1 LSLTHARAINF
12 VRGIG
17 VRQVRLV
24 CGLILFC
31 YLLSHYINHS
41 LGNVSLDAMEYGLWF
56 HVALWH
62 SVVGTL
68 LLYPALA
75 VHGSLGL
82 WALYQRRHFRWK
94 ITEVVQLT
102 LGLGIPAL
110 LCAHLIGERL
120 GVTLYGLQRSY
131 AQALY
136 NFWVARPD
144 LGVMQAM
151 LLLVAWIHGC
161 IGIYFWLRLKRFFPK
176 MAPVLL
182 GLAVLLPVLALL
194 GFYQQGRT
202 IELLAQQP
210 EWRAQILAPAR
221 IGTAAER
228 DNLIRLRDYFL
239 ISYAAAIALVFA
251 ARGVRLINERRGGM
265 IRLTYP
271 DRVIRV
277 PKGLTVL
284 EASYRHHV
292 PHANVCGGK
301 GRCSTCRIRIVSDRS
316 GLPQPSAREAFVLER
331 IGASADPAVRLACQL
346 RPSTDITII
355 PLLPPQVGT
364 SFVHGKNRVHPGEER
379 YIVSMFVDMR
389 GSTQMAADQ
398 LPFDTVFIINRF
410 LGAVS
415 QAVKRAGGNVNQY
428 LGDGLLALFGVE
440 TDRKSACQQALNAAA
455 MVAENVEHLNRQ
467 LAEAERNV
475 IRFGIGINGG
485 EVIIGDI
492 GHGENI
498 AFTALGDAVNV
509 AARLQDMSKEL
520 ECEVVISDEVC
531 RTAGLPHDEVQRKEI
546 TVRGRANP
554 IVVRTVLKAE
564 NLATLFERAKANSV
578 AAA

>member
-1 LSLTHARAINF
+1 MSLTNLKATNF

-68 LLYPALA
+68 LLYSALA

-94 ITEVVQLT
+94 IAELLQLT
-102 LGLGIPAL
+102 LGLSIPAL
-110 LCAHLIGERL
+110 MCAHLIGERL

-136 NFWVARPD
+136 NFWVVRPD
-144 LGVMQAM
+144 LGMMQTV

-161 IGIYFWLRLKRFFPK
+161 IGVYFWLRLKRFFPK

-182 GLAVLLPVLALL
+182 GLAILLPVLALL
-194 GFYQQGRT
+194 GFYQQGKT
-202 IELLAQQP
+202 VELLAQQP

-221 IGTAAER
+221 VGTVAER

-239 ISYAAAIALVFA
+239 IFYAAAIGLVLL

-271 DRVIRV
+271 DRAIRV

-316 GLPQPSAREAFVLER
+316 GVPPPSAREAFVLDR
-331 IGASADPAVRLACQL
+331 VGASADPAVRLACQL
-346 RPSTDITII
+346 RPSRDITII

-364 SFVHGKNRVHPGEER
+364 SFVHGKHRVHPGEER

-398 LPFDTVFIINRF
+398 LPFDTVFIVNRF
-410 LGAVS
+410 LGSIS
-415 QAVKRAGGNVNQY
+415 QAVMRAGGNVNQY
-428 LGDGLLALFGVE
+428 LGDGLLALFGVD
-440 TDRKSACQQALNAAA
+440 TDRKSACRQALNAAA

-467 LAEAERNV
+467 LAEAEGNV

-485 EVIIGDI
+485 EVILGDI
-492 GHGENI
+492 GYGENI

-520 ECEVVISDEVC
+520 ACEVVISEEVYQ
-531 RTAGLPHDEVQRKEI
+531 TAGLTGDELPRQEI
-546 TVRGRANP
+546 TVRGRTAA
-554 IVVRTVLKAE
+554 IVVRTTVKAE
-564 NLATLFERAKANSV
+564 NLATLIERLTEGL
-578 AAA
+578 AAAS

>member
-1 LSLTHARAINF
+1 M
-12 VRGIG
+12 RGIG

-102 LGLGIPAL
+102 LGLSIPAL
-110 LCAHLIGERL
+110 LCTHLIGERL

-136 NFWVARPD
+136 TFWEARPD

-176 MAPVLL
+176 MVPVLL

-251 ARGVRLINERRGGM
+251 AQVVRLLGVKSGM
-265 IRLTYP
+265 TVADVGAGSGYYVVRLSP
-271 DRVIRV
+271 IVGRHGRVIAEDVVPEYLRGLRRRV
-277 PKGLTVL
+277 RDLRLQNVAIGLGEPHDPRLPADSLDIAILVHMYHEIAQPYAL
-284 EASYRHHV
+284 LYNLV
-292 PHANVCGGK
+292 PH
-301 GRCSTCRIRIVSDRS
+301 S
-316 GLPQPSAREAFVLER
+316 GLAL
-331 IGASADPAVRLACQL
+331 ASGLSTHSRQ
-346 RPSTDITII
+346 RPSTARR
-355 PLLPPQVGT
+355 PV
-364 SFVHGKNRVHPGEER
+364 SC
-379 YIVSMFVDMR
+379 IVSLQPSGIAR
-389 GSTQMAADQ
+389 SASIGSTAATPI
-398 LPFDTVFIINRF
+398 LRSSRHHP
-410 LGAVS
+410 S
-415 QAVKRAGGNVNQY
+415 RAG
-428 LGDGLLALFGVE
+428 
-440 TDRKSACQQALNAAA
+440 
-455 MVAENVEHLNRQ
+455 
-467 LAEAERNV
+467 
-475 IRFGIGINGG
+475 
-485 EVIIGDI
+485 
-492 GHGENI
+492 
-498 AFTALGDAVNV
+498 
-509 AARLQDMSKEL
+509 
-520 ECEVVISDEVC
+520 
-531 RTAGLPHDEVQRKEI
+531 
-546 TVRGRANP
+546 RGRK
-554 IVVRTVLKAE
+554 LWS
-564 NLATLFERAKANSV
+564 RAKRHKGPLRVIESSSDQV
-578 AAA
+578 ARSGRRLVVTIKSGSWQTRSAA